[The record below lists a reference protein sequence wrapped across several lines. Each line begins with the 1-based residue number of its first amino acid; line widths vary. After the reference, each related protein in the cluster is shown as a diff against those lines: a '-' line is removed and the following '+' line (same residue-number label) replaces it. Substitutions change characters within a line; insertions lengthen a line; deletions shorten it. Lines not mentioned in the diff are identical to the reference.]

1 MATNNDMM
9 VQVYAG
15 SFTDASEVQFLL
27 ENEGIESFIENG
39 LMGTIA
45 PWQVSAG
52 GVAPVKV
59 MISDK
64 DMGRALELLKDFQD
78 R

>member
-1 MATNNDMM
+1 MAANNDTMM
-9 VQVYAG
+9 QVYAG
-15 SFTDASEVQFLL
+15 SFNDASQVQFLL

-64 DMGRALELLKDFQD
+64 DMERALKLLKDFQE
-78 R
+78 